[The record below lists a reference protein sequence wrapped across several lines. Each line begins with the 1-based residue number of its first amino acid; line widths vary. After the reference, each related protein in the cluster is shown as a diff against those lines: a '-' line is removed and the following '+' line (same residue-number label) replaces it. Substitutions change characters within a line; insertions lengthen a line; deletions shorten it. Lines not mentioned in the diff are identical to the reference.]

1 MSGDAG
7 RARLGLRGAISSVGD
22 IPQRRSKDPVAART
36 LAGSAHAAGQNAPA
50 LSTSRFARLTTLHS
64 EASAVRNASHPLLAC
79 GAVGA
84 TLLAFIVLG
93 HDGRRI
99 AQLALLAAPMV
110 LWLAWPLRSARL
122 RRLRAALVWLWVM
135 GFALDGVA
143 RAYLLDTYQ
152 AAPDGAMV
160 LGAAANTSVRESTEY
175 LRMHWRSAVVW
186 SAALAG
192 AAVLAGMFVRRG
204 AATASASLAPGMRP
218 RLPFW
223 PRSLVLMVLLLACL
237 AYASKPWRRLHP
249 ALFWSQWSHSV
260 HALRAAWADQ
270 QQVRD
275 RMMAQAKA
283 IAPVPLEAGPS
294 TVVLVI
300 TDSINR
306 DNMALYGYGRPTT
319 PRLLAHKAQAGG
331 QMAVL
336 RNAWSADASTLPALR
351 NLFHFGLPHTENG
364 ENPPH
369 LLALARAAGYK
380 VWWISN
386 HDDLAIEQ
394 QHARFADVVDMVN
407 RTPGRASASLDGE
420 ILDCVQEALQDA
432 GTDRKLIVVHL
443 MGAHPHY
450 SLRFPENA
458 NPFDDD
464 VDAVETGLVKNGR
477 SAWVRRFRQEYDAAL
492 LYHDFVVSELLQQTR
507 SAGKPHD
514 YRAWIYLSDHG
525 QEVGHGSDRAGHSP
539 STASGYRIPAVIWRN
554 RQPLPDGAAQ
564 QQPFRA
570 DWAAWTL
577 MDLLKIQWRG
587 QVPERNVLDPAYRWQ
602 PPKIP
607 VAVESFSR

>member
-1 MSGDAG
+1 LTPSHIDAP
-7 RARLGLRGAISSVGD
+7 RHSC
-22 IPQRRSKDPVAART
+22 
-36 LAGSAHAAGQNAPA
+36 SA
-50 LSTSRFARLTTLHS
+50 
-64 EASAVRNASHPLLAC
+64 LLAS
-79 GAVGA
+79 GVVGA
-84 TLLAFIVLG
+84 TLLALIALG

-99 AQLALLAAPMV
+99 VQLAVLAAPPV
-110 LWLAWPLRSARL
+110 LWLLWPLHSARL
-122 RRLRAALVWLWVM
+122 RRWRTALVWLWVM
-135 GFALDGVA
+135 GFGLDAVV

-152 AAPDGAMV
+152 AAPDSAMV
-160 LGAAANTSVRESTEY
+160 LGAAANTNARESAEY

-186 SAALAG
+186 SAALVAAG
-192 AAVLAGMFVRRG
+192 GVAGLFARHGAVAPRARR
-204 AATASASLAPGMRP
+204 
-218 RLPFW
+218 PFW
-223 PRSLVLMVLLLACL
+223 VRSLLLLILLAACV
-237 AYASKPWRRLHP
+237 AYVSKPWRRLHP
-249 ALFWSQWSHSV
+249 VVFWTQWSQSLHDQ
-260 HALRAAWADQ
+260 RTAWAGQ
-270 QQVRD
+270 EKTRD
-275 RMMAQAKA
+275 AQRAQARQV
-283 IAPVPLEAGPS
+283 APVFSREGPS

-306 DNMALYGYGRPTT
+306 DNMGLYGYGRPTT
-319 PRLLAHKAQAGG
+319 PRLQAHKAQEGDR
-331 QMAVL
+331 MAVL
-336 RNAWSADASTLPALR
+336 HNAWSVDASTLPALR
-351 NLFHFGLPHTENG
+351 NMFHFGQPEN
-364 ENPPH
+364 ERPPH

-492 LYHDFVVSELLQQTR
+492 LYHDFVVYELLQQTR

-577 MDLLKIQWRG
+577 MDLLKVQWRG

>member
-1 MSGDAG
+1 MRG
-7 RARLGLRGAISSVGD
+7 RRIRTPSTVAPSRLTSYSSD
-22 IPQRRSKDPVAART
+22 TAAPRR
-36 LAGSAHAAGQNAPA
+36 
-50 LSTSRFARLTTLHS
+50 TSRN
-64 EASAVRNASHPLLAC
+64 SALLAC
-79 GAVGA
+79 GVVGA
-84 TLLAFIVLG
+84 TLLALIALG

-99 AQLALLAAPMV
+99 AQLAALASPMV
-110 LWLAWPLRSARL
+110 LWLAWPLRSARM
-122 RRLRAALVWLWVM
+122 RNVRTVLVWLWAM
-135 GFALDGVA
+135 GFALDAAV

-160 LGAAANTSVRESTEY
+160 LGAAANTNARETTEY
-175 LRMHWRSAVVW
+175 LWMHWRSAVIW
-186 SAALAG
+186 SGALAVTG
-192 AAVLAGMFVRRG
+192 VLVGMFARRG
-204 AATASASLAPGMRP
+204 AAVDASASSTRARS
-218 RLPFW
+218 PFW
-223 PRSLVLMVLLLACL
+223 LRSLVLVLLLFACV

-249 ALFWSQWSHSV
+249 AIFWAGWSQSV
-260 HALRAAWADQ
+260 HAQRAAWAGQ
-270 QQVRD
+270 EKVRD
-275 RMMAQAKA
+275 RLMAQAKA
-283 IAPVPLEAGPS
+283 IAPVALQAGPS

-319 PRLLAHKAQAGG
+319 PRLLAHKAQAGE

-336 RNAWSADASTLPALR
+336 KNAWSVDASTLPALR
-351 NLFHFGLPHTENG
+351 NMFHFGLPES

-394 QHARFADVVDMVN
+394 QHARLADVVDMVN

-420 ILDCVQEALQDA
+420 ILDCVQEAFADTS
-432 GTDRKLIVVHL
+432 TDRKLIVVHL

-464 VDAVETGLVKNGR
+464 VDAVENGLVKDGR

-507 SAGKPHD
+507 SAGKPGED
-514 YRAWIYLSDHG
+514 RAWMYLSDHG

-539 STASGYRIPAVIWRN
+539 STASGYRIPTVIWRN
-554 RQPLPDGAAQ
+554 REPLPNAAAQ

-570 DWAAWTL
+570 DWTGWAL
-577 MDLLKIQWRG
+577 MDLLKIQWSG
-587 QVPERNVLDPAYRWQ
+587 QVPERNVLGDAYRWQ
-602 PPKIP
+602 APAIP

>member
-1 MSGDAG
+1 MTSASAESP
-7 RARLGLRGAISSVGD
+7 RARNVSRH
-22 IPQRRSKDPVAART
+22 
-36 LAGSAHAAGQNAPA
+36 SA
-50 LSTSRFARLTTLHS
+50 
-64 EASAVRNASHPLLAC
+64 LLAC
-79 GAVGA
+79 GVVGA
-84 TLLAFIVLG
+84 TLLALIALG

-99 AQLALLAAPMV
+99 AQLAVLAAPMV
-110 LWLAWPLRSARL
+110 LWLAWPLRSARM
-122 RRLRAALVWLWVM
+122 RRLRTVLVWLWAM
-135 GFALDGVA
+135 GFALDGAV

-160 LGAAANTSVRESTEY
+160 LGAAANTNARESSEY
-175 LRMHWRSAVVW
+175 LWMHWRSAVIW
-186 SAALAG
+186 TGALAMAG
-192 AAVLAGMFVRRG
+192 VLVAMFARRG
-204 AATASASLAPGMRP
+204 AAFDATTSSVRASRSPL
-218 RLPFW
+218 W
-223 PRSLVLMVLLLACL
+223 TRSLVIVVLLIACV

-249 ALFWSQWSHSV
+249 AIFWANWSHSV
-260 HALRAAWADQ
+260 HTLRAAWADQ
-270 QQVRD
+270 QEVRD
-275 RMMAQAKA
+275 RAMAQAKA
-283 IAPVPLEAGPS
+283 IAPVALQAGPS

-319 PRLLAHKAQAGG
+319 PRLLAHKAQAGE

-336 RNAWSADASTLPALR
+336 KNAWSVDASTLPALR
-351 NLFHFGLPHTENG
+351 NMFHFGLPES

-420 ILDCVQEALQDA
+420 ILDCVQEALAD
-432 GTDRKLIVVHL
+432 TSTERKLIVVHL

-450 SLRFPENA
+450 SLRFPANA

-464 VDAVETGLVKNGR
+464 VDAVEKGLVKDGR

-507 SAGKPHD
+507 ATGKPGE
-514 YRAWIYLSDHG
+514 YRAWMYLSDHG

-539 STASGYRIPAVIWRN
+539 STASGYRIPAVVWRN
-554 RQPLPDGAAQ
+554 SEPLPGGAAQ

-570 DWAAWTL
+570 DWTGWTL
-577 MDLLKIQWRG
+577 MDLLKVQWNG
-587 QVPERNVLDPAYRWQ
+587 QMPERNVLGNAYRWQ
-602 PPKIP
+602 APKIP

>member
-1 MSGDAG
+1 M
-7 RARLGLRGAISSVGD
+7 
-22 IPQRRSKDPVAART
+22 
-36 LAGSAHAAGQNAPA
+36 
-50 LSTSRFARLTTLHS
+50 TTRPS
-64 EASAVRNASHPLLAC
+64 PPRNALPAC
-79 GAVGA
+79 GVVGA
-84 TLLAFIVLG
+84 TLLALIALG

-99 AQLALLAAPMV
+99 AQLAVLAAPMV
-110 LWLAWPLRSARL
+110 LWLAWPLRSTQM
-122 RRLRAALVWLWVM
+122 RRLRTLLVWLWAM
-135 GFALDGVA
+135 GFALDGTV

-152 AAPDGAMV
+152 AAPDSAMV
-160 LGAAANTSVRESTEY
+160 LGAAANTNAREGTEY
-175 LRMHWRSAVVW
+175 LWMHWRSAAVW
-186 SAALAG
+186 C
-192 AAVLAGMFVRRG
+192 AVLAVAGTLVGMFARRG
-204 AATASASLAPGMRP
+204 AMAPSARPARWAVALLA
-218 RLPFW
+218 L
-223 PRSLVLMVLLLACL
+223 LLLAACA

-249 ALFWSQWSHSV
+249 AIFWTQWANSV
-260 HALRAAWADQ
+260 HTLRSAWADQ
-270 QQVRD
+270 QTQRD
-275 RMMAQAKA
+275 RLMAQARS
-283 IAPVPLEAGPS
+283 IAPVISQAGPS

-319 PRLLAHKAQAGG
+319 PRLLAHRAQTGG

-336 RNAWSADASTLPALR
+336 KNAWSVDASTLPALR
-351 NLFHFGLPHTENG
+351 NMFRFGLPDSD
-364 ENPPH
+364 NPPH
-369 LLALARAAGYK
+369 VLALARAAGYK

-394 QHARFADVVDMVN
+394 QHARLADVVDMVN

-432 GTDRKLIVVHL
+432 STDRKLIVVHL

-464 VDAVETGLVKNGR
+464 VDAVENGLVKDGR

-507 SAGKPHD
+507 TAGKPGD
-514 YRAWIYLSDHG
+514 YRAWMYLSDHG
-525 QEVGHGSDRAGHSP
+525 QEVGHVSDRAGHSP
-539 STASGYRIPAVIWRN
+539 STASGYRIPAVVWRN
-554 RQPLPDGAAQ
+554 RQPLPTAEAQ

-570 DWAAWTL
+570 DWTGWAL
-577 MDLLKIQWRG
+577 MDLLHIQWSG
-587 QVPERNVLDPAYRWQ
+587 QRPERNVLGGAYRWQ
-602 PPKIP
+602 APQIP